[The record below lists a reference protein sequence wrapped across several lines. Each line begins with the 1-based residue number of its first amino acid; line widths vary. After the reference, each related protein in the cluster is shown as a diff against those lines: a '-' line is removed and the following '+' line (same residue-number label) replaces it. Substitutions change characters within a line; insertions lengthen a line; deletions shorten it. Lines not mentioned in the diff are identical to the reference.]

1 MIPLLLALSL
11 FGFGCCVVLLVVGA
25 NRSSRDCREWL
36 QERQE
41 RELAL
46 QQRRDEW
53 VRREYERALKQQGEH
68 RNVMDATLA
77 DIQALPVYE
86 RDGAER

>member
-1 MIPLLLALSL
+1 MTLLLLALSL
-11 FGFGCCVVLLVVGA
+11 FGFGCCVVLVVVGA

-46 QQRRDEW
+46 QQRREEW
-53 VRREYERALKQQGEH
+53 VQASEDARAVYE
-68 RNVMDATLA
+68 A
-77 DIQALPVYE
+77 DQAQLHDLNTAWALPVYE